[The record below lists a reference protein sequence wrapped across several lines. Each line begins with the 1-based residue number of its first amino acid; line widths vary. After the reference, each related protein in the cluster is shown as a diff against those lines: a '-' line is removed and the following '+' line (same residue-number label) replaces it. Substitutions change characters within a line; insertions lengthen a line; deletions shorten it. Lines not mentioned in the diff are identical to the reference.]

1 MLYKIFDGVIENNPY
16 ESEIEFI
23 EEEITNI
30 KHKIQLC
37 NEALNDKKKKLKEI
51 ERKCKIKQRE
61 IEYNKW
67 INELEIKQE
76 YDMLK
81 LAKQQIFLIYL
92 IVYLRNILIKLL
104 KSQNNYLL

>member
-37 NEALNDKKKKLKEI
+37 NEALNVK
-51 ERKCKIKQRE
+51 
-61 IEYNKW
+61 
-67 INELEIKQE
+67 
-76 YDMLK
+76 
-81 LAKQQIFLIYL
+81 
-92 IVYLRNILIKLL
+92 RN
-104 KSQNNYLL
+104 